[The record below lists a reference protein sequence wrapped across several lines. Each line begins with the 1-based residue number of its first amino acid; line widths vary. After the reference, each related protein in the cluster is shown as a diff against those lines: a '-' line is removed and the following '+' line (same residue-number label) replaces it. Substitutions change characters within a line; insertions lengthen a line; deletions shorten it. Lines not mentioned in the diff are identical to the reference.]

1 MQRPQLRLKDQSAD
15 VDGDAFTEVVP
26 VDERLKA
33 TARAAEQ
40 HIGVRPRQQLIVLG
54 VAQPDGAVAVAE
66 AAALSAAAPKALVLA
81 DLRNGPAETDKEE
94 ENANDDEEEKEEGR
108 HCGSVCRICGVC
120 FGVGLLFTNVV
131 QQRQQ
136 QLNCG
141 SNVFWCCTFIWIDF
155 FEAFFRCVCVF
166 GCFWVFV
173 FGLK

>member
-1 MQRPQLRLKDQSAD
+1 MQRPQLRLKDQAAD

-40 HIGVRPRQQLIVLG
+40 HVSVRPRQQLIVLG
-54 VAQPDGAVAVAE
+54 VAQPDGAVAIAE
-66 AAALSAAAPKALVLA
+66 AAAFHASKALVLA
-81 DLRNGPAETDKEE
+81 NLRNGPAETDKEE

-108 HCGSVCRICGVC
+108 HCGVGVCFGGVC

-141 SNVFWCCTFIWIDF
+141 SSESLVRTFIWINF
-155 FEAFFRCVCVF
+155 
-166 GCFWVFV
+166 
-173 FGLK
+173 L

>member
-1 MQRPQLRLKDQSAD
+1 MQRPQLRLKDQAAD

-40 HIGVRPRQQLIVLG
+40 HVSVRPRQQLIVLG
-54 VAQPDGAVAVAE
+54 VAQPDGAVAIAE
-66 AAALSAAAPKALVLA
+66 ATALSAAAPKALVLA

-108 HCGSVCRICGVC
+108 HCGVGVGVGVC
-120 FGVGLLFTNVV
+120 CGFGVGLLFTNVV

-141 SNVFWCCTFIWIDF
+141 SSESLVRTFIWIDF
-155 FEAFFRCVCVF
+155 LRRFLGVCF
-166 GCFWVFV
+166 
-173 FGLK
+173 

>member
-1 MQRPQLRLKDQSAD
+1 MQRPQLRLKDQAAD

-40 HIGVRPRQQLIVLG
+40 HVSVRPRQQLIVLG
-54 VAQPDGAVAVAE
+54 VAQPDGAVAIAE
-66 AAALSAAAPKALVLA
+66 AAALHAAPKALVLA

-108 HCGSVCRICGVC
+108 HCGVGVGVC
-120 FGVGLLFTNVV
+120 FGFGVGLLFTNVV

-136 QLNCG
+136 QLNWG
-141 SNVFWCCTFIWIDF
+141 STVFRCCTFIWIDF
-155 FEAFFRCVCVF
+155 FEAFLGVCVF
-166 GCFWVFV
+166 LAV
-173 FGLK
+173 FGCLCLG

>member
-66 AAALSAAAPKALVLA
+66 ATAFHAPKALVLA

-94 ENANDDEEEKEEGR
+94 ENANDDEEEK
-108 HCGSVCRICGVC
+108 
-120 FGVGLLFTNVV
+120 
-131 QQRQQ
+131 
-136 QLNCG
+136 
-141 SNVFWCCTFIWIDF
+141 
-155 FEAFFRCVCVF
+155 
-166 GCFWVFV
+166 
-173 FGLK
+173 